1 MDEEN
6 EIDFKNLENDISSKL
21 KIIKEFLHYFI
32 HILYINLN
40 KKFLILNILAINTF
54 PENNISV
61 LSDNNSDMQKNIED
75 FKPNHKSAVWKQ
87 EFNQSINDI
96 LINLDEINT
105 ITNNVKRLNGTMPED
120 VDTNTKRDSKN
131 LENLLN
137 NLNDEKVKQLRD
149 LVENV
154 MENNKKNN
162 KRKKKIPKENLYPL
176 SPSKKQ
182 KRHESHSIF

>member
-1 MDEEN
+1 MEQCLRMLIQIQK
-6 EIDFKNLENDISSKL
+6 EI
-21 KIIKEFLHYFI
+21 
-32 HILYINLN
+32 
-40 KKFLILNILAINTF
+40 
-54 PENNISV
+54 
-61 LSDNNSDMQKNIED
+61 
-75 FKPNHKSAVWKQ
+75 
-87 EFNQSINDI
+87 
-96 LINLDEINT
+96 
-105 ITNNVKRLNGTMPED
+105 
-120 VDTNTKRDSKN
+120 
-131 LENLLN
+131 ENLLN